1 MKSVLDTQGICG
13 LNKERGIGRFG
24 RALLEAMLEKFDVD
38 EDPVLLTHNGLSH
51 VNLSAERVNMFLP
64 SNTEFRV
71 KSNRFKYRVAEKM
84 VKDSVDAME
93 ADLFFI
99 ISMFEGFADDC
110 VCVLSQK
117 SFNAVVLYDLI
128 PLVMQDVYLN
138 DANMREWYLERIEVL
153 KKADLFLCISEHT
166 REDAIR
172 ELGIDAKKIVTI
184 GCDVDD
190 IFLKREICKESETAL
205 KSKLGIKEGFILY
218 TGGMDKRKNMEGL
231 IDAYLLLEKKTI
243 ERYQL
248 VIVCSISE
256 EQKREIALH
265 VEGMGI
271 ERDRVVM
278 SGYVSDD
285 ELVELYGLCDLFVFA
300 SLYEGFGMPILEAM
314 RCGAPV
320 IGSNNS
326 SIREI
331 IEMPE
336 AMFDPREP
344 LEICKKIE
352 EALYDEALR
361 VKLIENS
368 ALQSQKYSIKKSA
381 AKCIEACR
389 EAVGA
394 HKKNVKSVKKSMPA
408 REKLAYVSPLPPEK
422 TGIADYS
429 AELLFEMV
437 KSYDVTVVTNQSDF
451 EIHRL
456 PEGLDIQNSEWFLKN
471 SKSFSKVVYHFGNS
485 HFHAYMFALLEKCP
499 GVVVSHDFFM
509 SGALGWIDR
518 FGGVRGAYPASLY
531 YSHGY
536 SALLKQKTD
545 AKECGWK
552 YPCNKEILDMSVGVI
567 VHSEYQK
574 KLADDFYGSGYA
586 AKWEL
591 VPHLRVLKEEK
602 DKSSARKKLG
612 IGINEFVICSFG
624 FMGVH
629 KLNEKA
635 LGAFLK
641 SNLADKPHCKFVFV
655 GEQCGDEYCAN
666 IVKTIKLK
674 KLDDRISIT
683 GFVDNEMYEDYLA
696 AMDMAVQLRTKSRGE
711 TSGTVLDVMANK
723 KVVVVNAHGT
733 MDDYPDDVCVKL
745 RDEFEENELS
755 RILERLYEDK
765 AYRDAKALCG
775 YRYIEQ
781 YHDPLIVGRMYKEA
795 IDKIYENSRF
805 ARYGKLMDEVV
816 RLGREYKAEDEDL
829 KECAVAFVKNFPP
842 QQQTQI
848 FLDVSELVKKDIKTG
863 IQRVVRSLTS
873 ELIKNESSHY
883 RVEPVYYQNGTYV
896 YARAFTT
903 ALLEVASTQEGDC
916 EVEYAMGDIFVGLDL
931 SLQESVW
938 AKEKLLRMRSA
949 GVAINFVVYDILPVL
964 HREWWPE
971 GAFGLFSGWLENII
985 EISDRLVCISES
997 TKNDVLKYMQHKNRE
1012 YSVPRVEYF
1021 HLGADVENSISNSGI
1036 TKEQKRVLE
1045 SLDFED
1051 TFLMVGT
1058 IEPRK
1063 GHAEVLEAFEMLWK
1077 NGENIKLIIV
1087 GKQGWMVE
1095 ETIGAIMS
1103 SKELNKKLFWFN
1115 DASDEFLQE
1124 LYRRCSA
1131 IVLASHGEGFGL
1143 PIIEAAKHNMPII
1156 ARDIEVFREVA
1167 QESAT
1172 YFKGDNTKE
1181 LCDTIQEWRLK
1192 LREGK
1197 VISSSAVKYL
1207 SWEQSAKWL
1216 ERLVL
1221 E

>member
-1 MKSVLDTQGICG
+1 MKSVIDTQGICG
-13 LNKERGIGRFG
+13 LNRDRGIGRFG
-24 RALLEAMLEKFDVD
+24 KALLEAMLEEFTVD
-38 EDPVLLTHNGLSH
+38 ESVVLLTHDGLSD
-51 VNLSAERVNMFLP
+51 VGIGEERRNLFLP
-64 SNTEFRV
+64 SNTEYRV
-71 KSNRFKYRVAEKM
+71 QSNRFKYRVAEKI
-84 VKDSVDAME
+84 VTDSIDAMK
-93 ADLFFI
+93 ADLFFMV
-99 ISMFEGFADDC
+99 SLFEGFADSC
-110 VCVLSQK
+110 VCVLSRR
-117 SFNAVVLYDLI
+117 SLNAVVLYDLI

-138 DANMREWYLERIEVL
+138 DASMREWYFERVEVL
-153 KKADLFLCISEHT
+153 KKADLILCISEHT

-172 ELGIDAKKIVTI
+172 ELGIEAKKIVTI

-190 IFLKREICKESETAL
+190 LFLKKEICKERESAL

-218 TGGMDKRKNMEGL
+218 TGGMDKRKNIEGL
-231 IDAYLLLEKKTI
+231 IDAYSLLEKKSK

-248 VIVCSISE
+248 VIVCSINE
-256 EQKREIALH
+256 AQKREIALH
-265 VEGMGI
+265 VEKMGI
-271 ERDRVVM
+271 EKERVIM

-331 IEMPE
+331 IELPE

-352 EALYDEALR
+352 EALYDEELR
-361 VKLIENS
+361 VRLIENS

-381 AKCIEACR
+381 VKCIEACR
-389 EAVGA
+389 EALSV
-394 HKKNVKSVKKSMPA
+394 HKKNAKSVQKSMAA

-437 KSYDVTVVTNQSDF
+437 KHYDVTVITNQSDF
-451 EIHRL
+451 EMNRL
-456 PEGLDIQNSEWFLKN
+456 PEGLEIQNSTWFLKN
-471 SKSFSKVVYHFGNS
+471 SKSFSKIVYHFGNS

-509 SGALGWIDR
+509 SGALGWMDR
-518 FGGVRGAYPASLY
+518 FGGVHGAYAASLY

-536 SALLKQKTD
+536 GALLKQKTD
-545 AKECGWK
+545 AHECGWK
-552 YPCNKEILDMSVGVI
+552 YPCNKEIIDMSVGVV

-574 KLADDFYGSGYA
+574 KLGEEFYGAGYSA
-586 AKWEL
+586 EWEV
-591 VPHLRVLKEEK
+591 VPHLRVLKEER
-602 DKSSARKKLG
+602 DKASARKKLG
-612 IGINEFVICSFG
+612 IGMDDFVICSFG

-635 LGAFLK
+635 LGAFLQ
-641 SNLADKPHCKFVFV
+641 SNLANKPHCKLVFV
-655 GEQCGDEYCAN
+655 GAKSGDAYCEN
-666 IVKTIKLK
+666 IVKTIQSSGMGK
-674 KLDDRISIT
+674 RISIT
-683 GFVDNEMYEDYLA
+683 GFVDNEIYEEYLA

-745 RDEFEENELS
+745 RDEFDEDELS
-755 RILERLYEDK
+755 AVLEKLYEDK

-781 YHDPLIVGRMYKEA
+781 YHAPMLVGRMYKEA

-805 ARYGKLMDEVV
+805 KRYGKLMDEAVH
-816 RLGREYKAEDEDL
+816 LGREYKAGDEEL
-829 KECAVAFVKNFPP
+829 KECAVAFAKNFPP
-842 QQQTQI
+842 KQQTQM

-863 IQRVVRSLTS
+863 IQRVVRSLVS
-873 ELIKNESSHY
+873 ELIKNVSSLY
-883 RVEPVYYQNGTYV
+883 RVEPVYYKNRTYM
-896 YARAFTT
+896 YAREFTT
-903 ALLEVASTQEGDC
+903 ALFGVASPQEGDC
-916 EVEYAMGDIFVGLDL
+916 EIEYAKGDIFVGLDL

-938 AKEKLLRMRSA
+938 ARERLLKMRSA
-949 GVAINFVVYDILPVL
+949 GVGIHFVVYDILPVL
-964 HREWWPE
+964 HKEWWPE
-971 GAFGLFSGWLENII
+971 GAFELFSGWLENSI
-985 EISDRLVCISES
+985 EVADSLICISES
-997 TKNDVLKYMQHKNRE
+997 TKKDVLKYIEQKN
-1012 YSVPRVEYF
+1012 YKNNMPKVDYF
-1021 HLGADVENSISNSGI
+1021 HLGADVENSISSSGI
-1036 TKEQKRVLE
+1036 TKEQKRVLD

-1077 NGENIKLIIV
+1077 NGENVKLIIV

-1095 ETIGAIMS
+1095 KAVDGIKS

-1115 DASDEFLQE
+1115 DASDEFLE
-1124 LYRRCSA
+1124 VLYKRCSA

-1143 PIIEAAKHNMPII
+1143 PIIEAAKHNMPIL

-1172 YFKGDNTKE
+1172 YFKGDNANE
-1181 LCDTIQEWRLK
+1181 LYDAIQKWRLK
-1192 LREGK
+1192 RREGE
-1197 VISSSAVKYL
+1197 VVSPCGIKYL

-1216 ERLVL
+1216 ERLVI
-1221 E
+1221 

>member
-1 MKSVLDTQGICG
+1 LKAVIDTQGICG
-13 LNKERGIGRFG
+13 LNRERGIGRFG
-24 RALLEAMLEKFDVD
+24 RALLEAMLEKFDA
-38 EDPVLLTHNGLSH
+38 EDKAVLLAHDGLAHADFRADTKS
-51 VNLSAERVNMFLP
+51 VFLP
-64 SNTEFRV
+64 LHTQYRAQS
-71 KSNRFKYRVAEKM
+71 SRFKYRTAEKI
-84 VKDSVDAME
+84 VKNAVDAMD
-93 ADLFFI
+93 ADLFLV
-99 ISMFEGFADDC
+99 ISLFEGFADDC
-110 VCVLSQK
+110 VCVFSEN
-117 SFNAVVLYDLI
+117 SINAVVLYDLI

-138 DANMREWYLERIEVL
+138 NTVMREWYFEKLEVL
-153 KKADLFLCISEHT
+153 KKADLILCISEYT
-166 REDAIR
+166 KEDAIR

-184 GCDVDD
+184 GCDVDA
-190 IFLKREICKESETAL
+190 FFVKRDICKESELAL
-205 KSKLGIKEGFILY
+205 KSKYGIKEGFILY
-218 TGGMDKRKNMEGL
+218 TGGMDKRKNIEGL
-231 IDAYLLLEKKTI
+231 IDAYSLLEKKSK

-256 EQKREIALH
+256 EQKREIEQYVQRL
-265 VEGMGI
+265 GI
-271 ERDRVVM
+271 ENDRVVM
-278 SGYVSDD
+278 SGHVSDD
-285 ELVELYGLCDLFVFA
+285 ELAQLYSLCDLFVFA

-331 IEMPE
+331 IEISD

-344 LEICKKIE
+344 LEMSKKIE
-352 EALYDEALR
+352 EALYDEKLR
-361 VKLIENS
+361 AKLIENS
-368 ALQSQKYSIKKSA
+368 ALQGQKYSIKKSA

-389 EAVGA
+389 EAVA
-394 HKKNVKSVKKSMPA
+394 TRKKNAKSVKKSMGV

-437 KSYDVTVVTNQSDF
+437 KHYDVTVITNQSDF
-451 EIHRL
+451 ETQRL
-456 PEGLDIQNSEWFLKN
+456 PEGLEIQNSAWFLKN

-485 HFHAYMFALLEKCP
+485 HFHAYMFALLERCP

-509 SGALGWIDR
+509 SGALGWMDR
-518 FGGVRGAYPASLY
+518 FGGVHGAYPASLY

-574 KLADDFYGSGYA
+574 RLADDFYGAGYSRA
-586 AKWEL
+586 WKTIPL
-591 VPHLRVLKEEK
+591 LRKLRGNSDKE
-602 DKSSARKKLG
+602 SARKNLG
-612 IGINEFVICSFG
+612 IESDAFVICSFG

-635 LGAFLK
+635 LDAFLK
-641 SNLADKPHCKFVFV
+641 SSLATKPHCKLIFV
-655 GEQCGDEYCAN
+655 GAESGDAYCAN
-666 IVKTIKLK
+666 IIKSIERNK
-674 KLDDRISIT
+674 IGDRVSIT
-683 GFVDNEMYEDYLA
+683 GFVDNTVYEEYLA
-696 AMDMAVQLRTKSRGE
+696 AMDIAVQLRTKSRGE
-711 TSGTVLDVMANK
+711 TSAAVLDVMASK
-723 KVVVVNAHGT
+723 KAVVINAHGT
-733 MDDYPDDVCVKL
+733 MDDYAEDVCVKL
-745 RDEFEENELS
+745 KDTFDEDELS
-755 RILERLYEDK
+755 RALERLYEDK
-765 AYRDAKALCG
+765 TYRDATALRG
-775 YRYIEQ
+775 YEYMERY
-781 YHDPLIVGRMYKEA
+781 HTPALVGKMYKEA
-795 IDKIYENSRF
+795 IEEIYENSRSPK
-805 ARYGKLMDEVV
+805 YSKLMDEVV
-816 RLGREYKAEDEDL
+816 QLGREYKAEDENL
-829 KECAVAFVKNFPP
+829 KECAVAIAKNFCP

-848 FLDVSELVKKDIKTG
+848 FLDVSELVKQDVKTG

-873 ELIKNESSHY
+873 ELIKNESNRY

-896 YARAFTT
+896 YARAFTST
-903 ALLEVASTQEGDC
+903 LLGVARTQEDDC
-916 EVEYAMGDIFVGLDL
+916 EIEYAKGDLFVGLDL

-938 AKEKLLRMRSA
+938 AKDRLLKMRLA

-971 GAFGLFSGWLENII
+971 GAFGLFSGWLKNII
-985 EISDRLVCISES
+985 EISDRLVCISKS
-997 TKNDVLKYMQHKNRE
+997 TKKDVQRYIEQN
-1012 YSVPRVEYF
+1012 SVGNTIPIVDYF
-1021 HLGADVENSISNSGI
+1021 HLGADVENSIGSSGI
-1036 TKEQKRVLE
+1036 TKEQKRVLS

-1063 GHAEVLEAFEMLWK
+1063 GHAEVLEAFEMLWE
-1077 NGENIKLIIV
+1077 NGENTKLIII

-1095 ETIGAIMS
+1095 KFIDSMKS
-1103 SKELNKKLFWFN
+1103 SKELHKKLFWFN
-1115 DASDEFLQE
+1115 DASDEFLEE
-1124 LYRRCSA
+1124 LYGRCSVL
-1131 IVLASHGEGFGL
+1131 VLASYGEGFGL
-1143 PIIEAAKHNMPII
+1143 PIIEAAKHNMPIL

-1167 QESAT
+1167 QEGAS
-1172 YFKGDNTKE
+1172 YFKGDNAKE

-1192 LREGK
+1192 RREGE
-1197 VISSSAVKYL
+1197 VISPYGIKYL